1 MAGGVPDWDQ
11 TGKQE
16 LPDVTTTQSQ
26 GSYGQDG
33 CAGTDMPAARR
44 AEMQAECGQTLLRRI
59 WQNKTGEN
67 DTFKVAAIQV
77 IFISR
82 ASITQPHPQ
91 GLGEALLH
99 LSGVSK
105 HTKVGHVLCV
115 CLRSSCWDL
124 SMSGAINDGCVMGP
138 FCLDE
143 KHHWDLNEAPREV
156 QERAS
161 WYNKGKVLL
170 VSQ

>member
-1 MAGGVPDWDQ
+1 MAGVPDWDQ

-16 LPDVTTTQSQ
+16 PHDVTMQSQ
-26 GSYGQDG
+26 GNYGQDG
-33 CAGTDMPAARR
+33 YAGTDMSAASR
-44 AEMQAECGQTLLRRI
+44 AEMQAECGKTLFNTHSTKQDR
-59 WQNKTGEN
+59 EN

-82 ASITQPHPQ
+82 ATITQPHPQ
-91 GLGEALLH
+91 RLSEALLH

-105 HTKVGHVLCV
+105 HRKVGNVLCV
-115 CLRSSCWDL
+115 SCWDL
-124 SMSGAINDGCVMGP
+124 SMSGAVNEACVMDS

-143 KHHWDLNEAPREV
+143 KHHWDLNEAPGEV